1 MPQIWLTFLSLC
13 TPSSEGGPPLKTT
26 SLVSTVAFP
35 CADKNT
41 VFHAQ
46 KEACGVMTVFI
57 VRDHLS
63 LRYHLTEVLGVGENN
78 PPAFNNFI
86 LMFTTTF
93 FLVMKIP
100 TWQLLR
106 KYMVNKNRILVYN
119 LYLRDLGILSYT

>member
-1 MPQIWLTFLSLC
+1 
-13 TPSSEGGPPLKTT
+13 
-26 SLVSTVAFP
+26 
-35 CADKNT
+35 
-41 VFHAQ
+41 
-46 KEACGVMTVFI
+46 MTVCI
-57 VRDHLS
+57 VRDHLN
-63 LRYHLTEVLGVGENN
+63 LRYHLTEVLGVGENS

-119 LYLRDLGILSYT
+119 LYLRDLGILSYTLCTAPPNKNDLPYIQPNSFK